1 MNVLFNSS
9 RLSELLNN
17 LQMLTGVWVNIF
29 DADGKDIKL
38 FGNAAAFCRH
48 IQASPRGGIAVRTAM
63 PEPSESAPL
72 WAGHISTA
80 AMPD

>member
-48 IQASPRGGIAVRTAM
+48 IQASPEGRHRCEDCDARAVRKC
-63 PEPSESAPL
+63 
-72 WAGHISTA
+72 A
-80 AMPD
+80 ALGRAYQYRCHA